1 MERTKDT
8 FVHSWEY
15 TEDKT
20 VYDTLHTR
28 TCEICGCEETWSS
41 SEMKWISRKQPIKNR
56 IFANDYFRIFLWS
69 ISQGIFHKFSKIIFS
84 LVISY

>member
-20 VYDTLHTR
+20 MYDTLHTR

-41 SEMKWISRKQPIKNR
+41 SEMKWISRKQPIKKQDICKRLFSN
-56 IFANDYFRIFLWS
+56 IFMRYFARN
-69 ISQGIFHKFSKIIFS
+69 IS
-84 LVISY
+84 